1 MPVKIPDGLPA
12 AEILAKENIF
22 LMSHERAVTQDIRPL
37 KIAVFN
43 LMPTKLA
50 TETQLL
56 RVLSNS
62 PLQVEVTFL
71 HTATYE
77 SQNTDKDHLES
88 FYRTFEDVKDEK
100 FDGLIVTGAPV
111 EQMNFEEVRYWA
123 ELCDV
128 MDWAEKNV
136 FSTIYICWAAQA
148 ALYHFYGVDKK
159 PLSEKVFGVY
169 PHRRLKYDHRLLRGF
184 DDIFYAPHSRHTAID
199 VADIEKLGDIE
210 ILATSDEA
218 GLYLAASKDGSRIF
232 VTGHSEYSAD
242 TLELEYKRD
251 VALGRAISPPVNY
264 YVNNDPKREPFVIW
278 RAHGNLLFGNW
289 LNYFVYQETPYD
301 LENVLAEKQA
311 HKKVHSPL

>member
-22 LMSHERAVTQDIRPL
+22 LMSYERAVSQDIRPL

-56 RVLSNS
+56 RVLGNT
-62 PLQVEVTFL
+62 PLQVDITFL

-77 SQNTDKDHLES
+77 SQNTDKDHLAA
-88 FYRTFEDVKDEK
+88 FYRTFDEVKDEK
-100 FDGLIVTGAPV
+100 FDGLVITGAPV
-111 EQMNFEEVRYWA
+111 EHMKFEEVDYWD
-123 ELCDV
+123 ELCAV

-136 FSTIYICWAAQA
+136 FSTIYICWASQA
-148 ALYHFYGVDKK
+148 ALYHFYGIDKK

-169 PHRRLKYDHRLLRGF
+169 PHKRLRFDHKLLRGF
-184 DDIFYAPHSRHTAID
+184 DDTFYAPHSRHTAID
-199 VADIEKLGDIE
+199 VADIEDIEEIE

-218 GLYLAASKDGSRIF
+218 GLYLAASKDGSRVF

-251 VALGRAISPPVNY
+251 VALGRDIAMPVNY
-264 YVNNDPKREPFVIW
+264 YVNDDPEREPLVMW

-301 LENVLAEKQA
+301 VENVAAEKLA
-311 HKKVHSPL
+311 HKNKGK